1 MAGVGQAPS
10 AGNEPQSCRC
20 WGLGCVFCQAAPLS
34 SWWEHLIVARAWV
47 PRRDHS
53 IAHETPEFLS
63 LSSFFLESRR
73 VWGRS

>member
-20 WGLGCVFCQAAPLS
+20 WELGCVFCQAAPLS
-34 SWWEHLIVARAWV
+34 SWWEHLIVAPAW
-47 PRRDHS
+47 RDHS
-53 IAHETPEFLS
+53 IAHEGSEFLN